1 LPQTISKSKHHNFDR
16 PPLSTMANNNATYAL
31 DIPVLGPLAS
41 GLPEIQV
48 AAIAQGNPISSDD
61 IVAATQQYK
70 IRKRL
75 QSCSPAL
82 ATSNEVVQ
90 ARRRKHAVE
99 SAQFDGPTPA
109 WAQQLQAQMQGQM
122 QQMQA
127 LQQMQAQMQGQMQ
140 QMQRDLQAQMQT
152 QNDRLERCI
161 QIESQ
166 RSRNYA
172 RHTTG
177 SAVAKLMTASDGTM
191 PPGNLWFP
199 ANQNELVHATSDQMI
214 PLFNF
219 YQLPQNGTVA
229 EKRDRLADHLGVIL

>member
-1 LPQTISKSKHHNFDR
+1 
-16 PPLSTMANNNATYAL
+16 MANNNATYAL

-109 WAQQLQAQMQGQM
+109 WAQHL
-122 QQMQA
+122 
-127 LQQMQAQMQGQMQ
+127 QAQMQGQMQ

-199 ANQNELVHATSDQMI
+199 ANQNDLFSATGTQVNH
-214 PLFNF
+214 LLHF
-219 YQLPQNGTVA
+219 YGLPEDGTVGNRRA
-229 EKRDRLADHLGVIL
+229 RLANHLGVVL